1 MSEAMPVT
9 SRGALPE
16 EAQIY
21 RSIGPFDAQTVPKG
35 LLGKH
40 DLKPGA
46 WARLCV
52 TGGSVSFVWDDPQG
66 GIELSDRWHGDH
78 CAALHPPSFGT
89 QRPPRIHDPFCAVGQ
104 VAADMM
110 VSHHFACRIR
120 FSGRCMQSV

>member
-52 TGGSVSFVWDDPQG
+52 TKGSVSFVWDDPQG
-66 GIELSDRWHGDH
+66 GIELLTAGMEIIV
-78 CAALHPPSFGT
+78 PPCIPHHLELSGLLEFT
-89 QRPPRIHDPFCAVGQ
+89 I
-104 VAADMM
+104 
-110 VSHHFACRIR
+110 HFAR
-120 FSGRCMQSV
+120 